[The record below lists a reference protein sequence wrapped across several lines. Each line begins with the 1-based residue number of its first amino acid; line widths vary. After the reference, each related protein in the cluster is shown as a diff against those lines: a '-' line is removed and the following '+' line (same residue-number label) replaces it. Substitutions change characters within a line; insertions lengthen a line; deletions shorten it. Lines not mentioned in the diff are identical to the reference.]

1 MLKGG
6 NRSLRAVTKV
16 LEQDKKDL
24 EFEIAKLRAEL
35 EVLSKE
41 SSEGKKGSNIRQ
53 TIRIE
58 IESLTDDA
66 VDSHYCLAA
75 LASDFR
81 WLCQ

>member
-41 SSEGKKGSNIRQ
+41 SSEGKK
-53 TIRIE
+53 
-58 IESLTDDA
+58 
-66 VDSHYCLAA
+66 AA
-75 LASDFR
+75 IFAKLSG
-81 WLCQ
+81 LS